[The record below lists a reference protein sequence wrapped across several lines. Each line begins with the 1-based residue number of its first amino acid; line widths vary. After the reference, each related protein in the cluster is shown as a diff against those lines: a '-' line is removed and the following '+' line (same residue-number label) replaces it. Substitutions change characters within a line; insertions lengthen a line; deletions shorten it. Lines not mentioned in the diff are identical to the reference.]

1 MRDREILRSLKAY
14 EEETN
19 LELEAVLK
27 ETSKIKT
34 PDWTMKDLDNVLKKL
49 ESKQSQDMKGY
60 VNELFHVKNIG
71 FDLKQSLLIIFNRIK
86 QNVKIPKSINQAY
99 IKSIPKKKKD
109 PMSL

>member
-1 MRDREILRSLKAY
+1 MTILNSTVSLMLLKAY

-49 ESKQSQDMKGY
+49 KSKQSQDMKGY
-60 VNELFHVKNIG
+60 VNELFHVKIIG
-71 FDLKQSLLIIFNRIK
+71 F
-86 QNVKIPKSINQAY
+86 
-99 IKSIPKKKKD
+99 
-109 PMSL
+109 